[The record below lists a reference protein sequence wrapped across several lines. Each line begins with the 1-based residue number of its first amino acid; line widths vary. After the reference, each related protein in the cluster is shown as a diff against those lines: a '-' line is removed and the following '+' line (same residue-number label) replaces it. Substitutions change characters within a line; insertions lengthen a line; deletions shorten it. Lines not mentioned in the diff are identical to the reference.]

1 MDNNG
6 VAKTLKKDISY
17 FDETKEYSKKRF
29 DKFNDIYEIITNHKN
44 KQPHIKENNI
54 KYITRNVN
62 YDRLSVDEK
71 KKKNDINNIDKYEK
85 TKTCSYV
92 LNNLHKKYNHHN
104 NKMYDEY
111 KFYDYYELINKIKK
125 LKGFKNVIEERGK
138 GNDNRLG
145 VSSTSNDKK
154 KNNKKRY
161 NNNNNNDN
169 NNDINNDCNNNKY
182 NPCCS
187 SCNGNV
193 LSSSKTFNMCEGDK
207 KISYGR
213 QITNLVSC
221 YKYNNQLKSPY
232 NIHTINQQVHDNNIY
247 VDNQHMLYHNYTD
260 NLKYSNYNKMNDLS
274 YNLHEKKN
282 SFSNFI
288 NSGPRD
294 NPMELCKKLKKAV
307 EYKERVIDINKEKDF
322 VLLGISKTCVK
333 KCNTCSGDNVT
344 KDIDKCVEDE
354 EKSKEGVILNY
365 MKKDILFYNTFNRNN
380 NDPNRK
386 EKPKEC
392 DKYNK
397 DDVHVLCDHDH
408 FSHSKSSHTTK
419 NSNTKLYNVKE
430 KHIHINK
437 VYNNVYFVE
446 GQEKLY
452 SPSIKEETQFYIQND
467 YKHDDNVKMLSYN
480 YYNDMVY
487 KNSKGMIDSLS
498 TQHAFKGEET
508 VININKLRRRFSI
521 MNRKVYS
528 DSVLYFYGAPW
539 WLNKIRRGQKIGQEK
554 KHKKKDEN
562 KKKNKKNK
570 NKNNNN
576 SNNINNK
583 HGRVIQYTD
592 EKIQND
598 YCKNKESSKRGNHKM
613 MRKEKNLNSSLL
625 SINDKCYNKWKKNYN
640 KTRKPKNEGR
650 KGEKYIYCYENIK
663 ILEDIKDRFF
673 NDHKRNNILNE
684 ENFIKEHQ
692 INGRNKEHVN
702 EKNKEEDT
710 FNISKENT
718 KEGSYI
724 ITHKNKRNMDN
735 IKIGRYD
742 NINDKKE
749 FSSNIL
755 YKCVKKNDK
764 INKSQTSLFF
774 EFMKGK
780 GDQKHNVIKKE
791 DVFIKT
797 FRTNKSPTEL
807 TKKISDYKCN
817 LLYTSLDRIHKNVSI
832 YNERIERTKHVPQK
846 KNDNIDI
853 RGIYKSYNFFKSMN
867 MMNSLSKC
875 YHTKTCDY
883 SNYDFMKNK
892 MSKKA
897 QNKLVSKCISKYKKK
912 AIKKKE
918 RKETTTTKKKYIY
931 RKNEISISFDG
942 NVFGHENRKRTKEN
956 NKSKESAYTSKSRKN
971 NKIKGEEKKTKR
983 SLCSY
988 KLRKMKHLCV
998 ENKMHIKKNVRQIIK
1013 KKKKNIYKTIK
1024 CLNSYKTLID
1034 QVNVKGDEEHKL
1046 SNHVN
1051 NKKKKKKNCINENN
1065 DDNNNDNYND
1075 NNDDNNNDNYNDNN
1089 NDNYN
1094 DNNNDHN
1101 DHNDHNNNDN
1111 NNDLN
1116 NDHRNDNNQR
1126 EHSCEEINIQNVEQK
1141 CEGEKYEG
1149 KRKNKYTYYNNYYKI
1164 NGKNEIH
1171 DDYNIKSHG
1180 SRINYNIFNIK
1191 DNKHNNNDKGEKSCE
1206 LKKCSIPYVKEKYN
1220 LENNTYE
1227 IIGLIY
1233 YGDKSQVYK
1242 CINMNNKRVYAMKVV
1257 LKECNEI
1264 FVDNFIKKY
1273 LFLKNNPHKNII
1285 SIYDIFCNN
1294 NYICIIMDYC
1304 EGSTL
1309 LDYFMSLVPGSL
1321 DVYEIKKIMK
1331 NIFIALDFFHS
1342 NNIIHRDIKL
1352 ENIMFKNK
1360 KRKKKRF
1367 NYEKYGSFL
1376 FNNHEEISFSTSCSN
1391 LHKKDLQLRG
1401 MDTIGK
1407 KIMGGKKFIRNLYN
1421 EKHKNLNIFQKNCSH
1436 ILKKNTKKNIL
1447 SNDIQ
1452 LKSPKCYIKYNNN
1465 MDTLFNYE
1473 DDSNWSYNSSICY
1486 DIIQVS
1492 DEEEYD
1498 NVNIKDKLYE
1508 YNMCTDSSRYERIV
1522 NYENSIHSHNPY
1534 GTNSKYETF
1543 CDDAFPSQ
1551 ICSIHNYN
1559 KKGGRYNFSKLYK
1572 NKKNMKSNMNPSFS
1586 DLCIIDMDMIEIVSK
1601 TKFPGINKS
1610 KIICGTPPYM
1620 PPESFDGIVSPGND
1634 IWACGVI
1641 LYVLMDGRFP
1651 YEINNYM
1658 PIHLK
1663 KKILMEN
1670 KPKFE
1675 PFIWKQHTDL
1685 LDLCLRLLDP
1695 NPWTRIQNARE
1706 ALIHYSFRDL
1716 I

>member
-1 MDNNG
+1 
-6 VAKTLKKDISY
+6 
-17 FDETKEYSKKRF
+17 
-29 DKFNDIYEIITNHKN
+29 
-44 KQPHIKENNI
+44 
-54 KYITRNVN
+54 
-62 YDRLSVDEK
+62 
-71 KKKNDINNIDKYEK
+71 
-85 TKTCSYV
+85 
-92 LNNLHKKYNHHN
+92 
-104 NKMYDEY
+104 
-111 KFYDYYELINKIKK
+111 
-125 LKGFKNVIEERGK
+125 
-138 GNDNRLG
+138 
-145 VSSTSNDKK
+145 
-154 KNNKKRY
+154 
-161 NNNNNNDN
+161 
-169 NNDINNDCNNNKY
+169 
-182 NPCCS
+182 
-187 SCNGNV
+187 
-193 LSSSKTFNMCEGDK
+193 
-207 KISYGR
+207 
-213 QITNLVSC
+213 
-221 YKYNNQLKSPY
+221 
-232 NIHTINQQVHDNNIY
+232 
-247 VDNQHMLYHNYTD
+247 
-260 NLKYSNYNKMNDLS
+260 
-274 YNLHEKKN
+274 
-282 SFSNFI
+282 
-288 NSGPRD
+288 
-294 NPMELCKKLKKAV
+294 
-307 EYKERVIDINKEKDF
+307 
-322 VLLGISKTCVK
+322 
-333 KCNTCSGDNVT
+333 
-344 KDIDKCVEDE
+344 
-354 EKSKEGVILNY
+354 
-365 MKKDILFYNTFNRNN
+365 
-380 NDPNRK
+380 
-386 EKPKEC
+386 
-392 DKYNK
+392 
-397 DDVHVLCDHDH
+397 
-408 FSHSKSSHTTK
+408 
-419 NSNTKLYNVKE
+419 
-430 KHIHINK
+430 
-437 VYNNVYFVE
+437 
-446 GQEKLY
+446 
-452 SPSIKEETQFYIQND
+452 
-467 YKHDDNVKMLSYN
+467 
-480 YYNDMVY
+480 
-487 KNSKGMIDSLS
+487 
-498 TQHAFKGEET
+498 
-508 VININKLRRRFSI
+508 
-521 MNRKVYS
+521 
-528 DSVLYFYGAPW
+528 
-539 WLNKIRRGQKIGQEK
+539 
-554 KHKKKDEN
+554 
-562 KKKNKKNK
+562 
-570 NKNNNN
+570 
-576 SNNINNK
+576 
-583 HGRVIQYTD
+583 
-592 EKIQND
+592 
-598 YCKNKESSKRGNHKM
+598 
-613 MRKEKNLNSSLL
+613 
-625 SINDKCYNKWKKNYN
+625 
-640 KTRKPKNEGR
+640 
-650 KGEKYIYCYENIK
+650 
-663 ILEDIKDRFF
+663 
-673 NDHKRNNILNE
+673 
-684 ENFIKEHQ
+684 
-692 INGRNKEHVN
+692 
-702 EKNKEEDT
+702 
-710 FNISKENT
+710 
-718 KEGSYI
+718 
-724 ITHKNKRNMDN
+724 
-735 IKIGRYD
+735 
-742 NINDKKE
+742 
-749 FSSNIL
+749 
-755 YKCVKKNDK
+755 
-764 INKSQTSLFF
+764 
-774 EFMKGK
+774 
-780 GDQKHNVIKKE
+780 
-791 DVFIKT
+791 
-797 FRTNKSPTEL
+797 
-807 TKKISDYKCN
+807 
-817 LLYTSLDRIHKNVSI
+817 
-832 YNERIERTKHVPQK
+832 
-846 KNDNIDI
+846 
-853 RGIYKSYNFFKSMN
+853 
-867 MMNSLSKC
+867 
-875 YHTKTCDY
+875 
-883 SNYDFMKNK
+883 
-892 MSKKA
+892 
-897 QNKLVSKCISKYKKK
+897 
-912 AIKKKE
+912 
-918 RKETTTTKKKYIY
+918 
-931 RKNEISISFDG
+931 
-942 NVFGHENRKRTKEN
+942 
-956 NKSKESAYTSKSRKN
+956 
-971 NKIKGEEKKTKR
+971 
-983 SLCSY
+983 
-988 KLRKMKHLCV
+988 MKHLCV